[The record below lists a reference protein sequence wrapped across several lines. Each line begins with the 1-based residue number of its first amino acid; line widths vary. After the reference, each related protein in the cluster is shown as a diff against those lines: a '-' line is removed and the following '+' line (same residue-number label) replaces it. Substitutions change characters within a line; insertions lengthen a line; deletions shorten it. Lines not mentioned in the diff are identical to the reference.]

1 MGAVLVTGGAGYI
14 GSHAVRVLRAAGYE
28 VIVLDSLVAGH
39 RKAVQGA
46 LFVEAD
52 VADQILVRETL
63 RKHSVSAV
71 MHFAAFVS
79 VGQSIQK
86 PSEYY
91 ANNLSGTL
99 ALLDAMVAESVHQ
112 FVFSSTA
119 AVYGE
124 PRECPVS
131 EDHPTVPINPYGET
145 KLAIERALPYYER
158 AYGLRSV
165 RLRYFNAAGADPEG
179 DIGEHHEPE
188 EHLIPKALA
197 AAGSG
202 LALDVY
208 GDDYDTPD
216 GTCVRDYVHVSD
228 LASAHLLAL
237 GALKREG
244 YSAVYNLGSGRGYSV
259 REVVAAVEF
268 VTGVRMPCT
277 VVPRRAGD
285 PAVLV
290 ASNDRARV
298 ELGWKPEHETLEA
311 IVESACAWHQSHP
324 HGYAS

>member
-39 RKAVQGA
+39 RKAVQGV
-46 LFVEAD
+46 LFVEGD
-52 VADQILVRETL
+52 VADQVLVRQTL

-208 GDDYDTPD
+208 GDDYATPD